1 MPKALQVS
9 QDILP
14 IGDFKTHAGRVLRR
28 LRDDGRPVVIT
39 QHGRPAGVLL
49 SPEEYDRLREHD
61 RFLEAVHEGLAD
73 AKAGRT
79 ISDEELGASLDELFG
94 PLEDE

>member
-1 MPKALQVS
+1 MPKALHVS

-28 LRDDGRPVVIT
+28 LRDEGRSVVIT
-39 QHGRPAGVLL
+39 QHGRPAGVLV

-73 AKAGRT
+73 AEAGRT
-79 ISDEELGASLDELFG
+79 ISDEELGASLDDLFG
-94 PLEDE
+94 PLEGE

>member
-73 AKAGRT
+73 AEAGRT
-79 ISDEELGASLDELFG
+79 ISDEELGAKLDDLFG
-94 PLEDE
+94 LLESE

>member
-1 MPKALQVS
+1 MPKALHVS

-14 IGDFKTHAGRVLRR
+14 IGDFKGHAGRVLRR
-28 LRDDGRPVVIT
+28 LREDGRPVVIT
-39 QHGRPAGVLL
+39 KHGRPAGVLL
-49 SPEEYDRLREHD
+49 SPEDYDRLREHD

-73 AKAGRT
+73 AEAGRT

-94 PLEDE
+94 PLGDR

>member
-1 MPKALQVS
+1 MPKALHVS
-9 QDILP
+9 KDILP
-14 IGDFKTHAGRVLRR
+14 IGDFKAHAGRVLRR

-73 AKAGRT
+73 AEAGRT
-79 ISDEELGASLDELFG
+79 ISDEELGTKLDGLFG
-94 PLEDE
+94 PLESE

>member
-1 MPKALQVS
+1 MAKALQVS

-14 IGDFKTHAGRVLRR
+14 IGDIKAHAGRVLRR
-28 LRDDGRPVVIT
+28 LRDEGRPVVIT

-73 AKAGRT
+73 AEAGRT
-79 ISDEELGASLDELFG
+79 ITDEELGARLDDLFG
-94 PLEDE
+94 PLESE

>member
-1 MPKALQVS
+1 MPKALHVS

-39 QHGRPAGVLL
+39 HHGRPAGVLL

-61 RFLEAVHEGLAD
+61 RFLEAVREGLAD
-73 AKAGRT
+73 AEAGRT

>member
-1 MPKALQVS
+1 MPKALHVS

-14 IGDFKTHAGRVLRR
+14 IGDFKTQAGRVLRR
-28 LRDDGRPVVIT
+28 LREDGRSVVIT
-39 QHGRPAGVLL
+39 QHGRPAGVLV

-61 RFLEAVHEGLAD
+61 RFLEAVHEGFAD
-73 AKAGRT
+73 AEAGRT

>member
-1 MPKALQVS
+1 MPKALHVS

-28 LRDDGRPVVIT
+28 LRDEGRSVVIT
-39 QHGRPAGVLL
+39 QHGRPAGVLV

-61 RFLEAVHEGLAD
+61 RFLEAVQEGLAD
-73 AKAGRT
+73 AEAGRT
-79 ISDEELGASLDELFG
+79 ISDEELGASLDDLFG
-94 PLEDE
+94 PLEGE

>member
-1 MPKALQVS
+1 MPKALHVS
-9 QDILP
+9 EDILP

-73 AKAGRT
+73 AEAGRT

>member
-1 MPKALQVS
+1 MAKPLYVS

-28 LRDDGRPVVIT
+28 LRADGRPVVIT

-49 SPEEYDRLREHD
+49 SPEEYDRLRQHD
-61 RFLEAVHEGLAD
+61 RFIEAVHEGLAD
-73 AKAGRT
+73 AEAGRT
-79 ISDEELGASLDELFG
+79 ISDEELGADLDALFG
-94 PLEDE
+94 PLEDQ

>member
-1 MPKALQVS
+1 MPKAFYVS

-28 LRDDGRPVVIT
+28 LRADGRPVVIT

-49 SPEEYDRLREHD
+49 SPEEYDRLRQHD

-73 AKAGRT
+73 AEAGRT
-79 ISDEELGASLDELFG
+79 ISDEDLGAGLDELFG

>member
-1 MPKALQVS
+1 MPKTLHVS

-28 LRDDGRPVVIT
+28 LREDGRPVVIT

-61 RFLEAVHEGLAD
+61 RFLEAVREGLAD
-73 AKAGRT
+73 AEAGRT
-79 ISDEELGASLDELFG
+79 ISDEELGANLDELFG
-94 PLEDE
+94 PRKDQ

>member
-1 MPKALQVS
+1 MPKVLHVS

-14 IGDFKTHAGRVLRR
+14 ICDFKAHAGQVLRR
-28 LRDDGRPVVIT
+28 LRDEGRPVVIT

-73 AKAGRT
+73 AEAGRT
-79 ISDEELGASLDELFG
+79 ISDEELGARLDDLFG
-94 PLEDE
+94 PLESE

>member
-1 MPKALQVS
+1 MPKALHVS

-61 RFLEAVHEGLAD
+61 RFLEAVREGLAD
-73 AKAGRT
+73 AEAGRT

>member
-1 MPKALQVS
+1 MPRPLHVS
-9 QDILP
+9 EDILP
-14 IGDFKTHAGRVLRR
+14 IGDFKTHAGRVLRS

-61 RFLEAVHEGLAD
+61 RFLEAVREGLAD
-73 AKAGRT
+73 AEAGRT

-94 PLEDE
+94 PLEGE

>member
-1 MPKALQVS
+1 MPKALHVS

-73 AKAGRT
+73 AEAGRT
-79 ISDEELGASLDELFG
+79 ISDEELGAKLDDLFG
-94 PLEDE
+94 PLESE

>member
-1 MPKALQVS
+1 MPKTLHVS

-28 LRDDGRPVVIT
+28 LREDGRPVVIT

-61 RFLEAVHEGLAD
+61 RFLEAVREGLAD
-73 AKAGRT
+73 AEAGRT
-79 ISDEELGASLDELFG
+79 ISDEELGANLDELFG
-94 PLEDE
+94 PLKDQ